1 MADKKWSEFE
11 LLESIKDKNIE
22 LLTVIE
28 DNTSMTKYDNK
39 RIKLSDI
46 LDPINL
52 DITNIKQQIQNIQ
65 VEGFNL
71 TTIGVDPPDWYANE
85 DDPYDTQLVELSI
98 AKDLKDRLDE
108 TNSKVQKNIED
119 ITTINKTI
127 SDLDYE
133 VDKNQIDIDS
143 LQLDVTKITNR
154 YFNKNDI
161 IQTVEDDE
169 TEKVPSSN
177 AIFDFVKNAK
187 TEANN
192 YTNTKVNEVLNKINN
207 LDFSGFYFDDTIK
220 NGDYAS
226 ERESD
231 DVVINRLSQKIF
243 VVTDNQLYQELSL
256 NRPEVLEI
264 ANKVVDWHNS
274 NIKEMF
280 IDEVYELSLNEAHS
294 DFQGKYVGKTNDFSN
309 FICIDSKECSLVIT
323 NSNHDSLYATNARE
337 VPQSDCYIIL
347 DSSTQVTKLKED
359 NFVPF
364 VDYIKP
370 KYKNLFSS
378 GPVIIKILYET
389 NQWQINF
396 KENCYSSNRSNFN
409 NIDLW
414 EIFISNEN
422 FILKTKCFTDFYQSN
437 SSEVF
442 NDYKQFVPKTI
453 DYFHSVHNLNN
464 KFITQSEEQI
474 TIQISSFQNET
485 DTYAVICDSQG
496 ELNLLDY
503 LGYSLYIPLDSKVT
517 CKDPSIVKFEDCFNS
532 PPKNNYYLI
541 QKGCTNQ
548 DEDEFKP
555 IITLSKY
562 NVDGIYESFINKYTG
577 TTGDDVS
584 YGDGTDLK
592 LDLLPI
598 TIENITICSNF
609 TESDCYLNTKPSFI
623 TGKDNLCSRG
633 NQFILGCE
641 NIPTDSVFIIG
652 HPSNKVLDANTNCY
666 ENFGS
671 SRDNIFEIN
680 QDGLIFIKSPVNL
693 KNWYKNDNNVLVDNN
708 PGDYSETLNLEYKC
722 LQKILIDLNSKILE
736 LSEKNSELQ
745 IELSLL
751 KNRVEELEEP

>member
-1 MADKKWSEFE
+1 MADKKWSEFD
-11 LLESIKDKNIE
+11 LLKSIKGKNIE

-28 DNTSMTKYDNK
+28 DNTSITGYDNK
-39 RIKLSDI
+39 RVKLSDI

-65 VEGFNL
+65 TEGLDL
-71 TTIGVDPPDWYANE
+71 TTIGIDSPDWYANE
-85 DDPYDTQLVELSI
+85 DDPENKQLVELSI
-98 AKDLKDRLDE
+98 AKDLKERLDE

-119 ITTINKTI
+119 IADINEEI
-127 SDLDYE
+127 LDLDYGIN
-133 VDKNQIDIDS
+133 KNKIDIDS
-143 LQLDVTKITNR
+143 LQFDVTKIENN
-154 YFNKNDI
+154 YFNKNNI
-161 IQTVEDDE
+161 IQTVEDEE
-169 TEKVPSSN
+169 TGKVPSSN
-177 AIFDFVKNAK
+177 AVFDFVKNAK

-192 YTNTKVNEVLNKINN
+192 YTNTQINEVLKKITN
-207 LDFSGFYFDDTIK
+207 LEFDSFYFDNTAQ
-220 NGDYAS
+220 NGKFCEPYDI
-226 ERESD
+226 ESI
-231 DVVINRLSQKIF
+231 VINKDLQKIF
-243 VVTDNQLYQELSL
+243 VVDDDKIYKELSL
-256 NRPEVLEI
+256 NRIEVLEI

-274 NIKEMF
+274 NVKEEF
-280 IDEVYELSLNEAHS
+280 IDGVYELSLNEAHS

-309 FICIDSKECSLVIT
+309 FICIDSKECSLEIT
-323 NSNHDSLYATNARE
+323 NSNHDSLYATNAGG
-337 VPQSDCYIIL
+337 VPQSDCYIIF
-347 DSSTQVTKLKED
+347 DSSTKVSKLKE
-359 NFVPF
+359 NSFVPF
-364 VDYIKP
+364 IDYIKP
-370 KYKNLFSS
+370 EYKNLFSS

-389 NQWQINF
+389 NQWEINF
-396 KENCYSSNRSNFN
+396 KKNCYSSNRSNFN
-409 NIDLW
+409 NIYLW
-414 EIFISNEN
+414 EIFISNES
-422 FILKTKCFTDFYQSN
+422 FILKTRCFNDFYPSN

-442 NDYKQFVPKTI
+442 NDYKQYVPSEI

-464 KFITQSEEQI
+464 KFITQSEEQV

-503 LGYSLYIPLDSKVT
+503 LGYSLHIPLNSKVT

-548 DEDEFKP
+548 DEYEFKP

-577 TTGDDVS
+577 TTGGDVL

-652 HPSNKVLDANTNCY
+652 HPSNKVLNANTNNY

-680 QDGLIFIKSPVNL
+680 QDGLIFIKSPKHL
-693 KNWYKNDNNVLVDNN
+693 QKTYDNYNEEVLD
-708 PGDYSETLNLEYKC
+708 LEYKC

>member
-1 MADKKWSEFE
+1 MADKKWSEFD
-11 LLESIKDKNIE
+11 LLKSIKGKNIE
-22 LLTVIE
+22 LLTIIK
-28 DNTSMTKYDNK
+28 DNTSITEYDNK
-39 RIKLSDI
+39 RVKLSDI
-46 LDPINL
+46 LDPINS

-65 VEGFNL
+65 TEGLDL
-71 TTIGVDPPDWYANE
+71 TTIGIDSPYWYANE
-85 DDPYDTQLVELSI
+85 DDPENKQLVELSI
-98 AKDLKDRLDE
+98 AKDLKERLDE

-119 ITTINKTI
+119 IADINEEI
-127 SDLDYE
+127 LDLDYGIN
-133 VDKNQIDIDS
+133 KNKIDIDS
-143 LQLDVTKITNR
+143 LQFDVTKIENN
-154 YFNKNDI
+154 YFNKNNI
-161 IQTVEDDE
+161 VQTVEDEE
-169 TEKVPSSN
+169 TGKVPSSN
-177 AIFDFVKNAK
+177 AVFDFVKNAK

-192 YTNTKVNEVLNKINN
+192 YTNTQINEVLNKINN
-207 LDFSGFYFDDTIK
+207 LEFDSFYFDNTAQ
-220 NGDYAS
+220 NGKFCEPYDI
-226 ERESD
+226 ESI
-231 DVVINRLSQKIF
+231 VINKDLQKIF
-243 VVTDNQLYQELSL
+243 VVDDDKIYKELSL
-256 NRPEVLEI
+256 NRIEVLEI

-274 NIKEMF
+274 NIKES
-280 IDEVYELSLNEAHS
+280 YENGDCIISQKEAHP
-294 DFQGKYVGKTNDFSN
+294 DFQGKYVGKTNLKGFN
-309 FICIDSKECSLVIT
+309 IT
-323 NSNHDSLYATNARE
+323 NPIECKLGVTSNDDCYLFAERGDIPAT
-337 VPQSDCYIIL
+337 DCYIIINQN
-347 DSSTQVTKLKED
+347 TQCKKINSDEYTD
-359 NFVPF
+359 FIDF
-364 VDYIKP
+364 IKP
-370 KYKNLFSS
+370 EYKNLFYSS
-378 GPVIIKILYET
+378 IVIKVFWDEYNNWWRIDFHY
-389 NQWQINF
+389 NSYPSGNINF
-396 KENCYSSNRSNFN
+396 KNINIQDLFVSSDNFYIETQYFN
-409 NIDLW
+409 
-414 EIFISNEN
+414 
-422 FILKTKCFTDFYQSN
+422 DFYPSN

-442 NDYKQFVPKTI
+442 NDYKQHVPSKI

-503 LGYSLYIPLDSKVT
+503 LGYSLYIPLNSKVT

-532 PPKNNYYLI
+532 PPKGSYYLI

-548 DEDEFKP
+548 DKYEFKP

-609 TESDCYLNTKPSFI
+609 TEDDCYLNTRPSFI

-652 HPSNKVLDANTNCY
+652 HPSNKVLDANTNNY

-671 SRDNIFEIN
+671 RRDNIFEID
-680 QDGLIFIKSPVNL
+680 QDGLIFIKSPKYL
-693 KNWYKNDNNVLVDNN
+693 QKAYDTD
-708 PGDYSETLNLEYKC
+708 GDEILDLEYRC

>member
-1 MADKKWSEFE
+1 MADKKWSEFD
-11 LLESIKDKNIE
+11 LLKSIKEKNIE
-22 LLTVIE
+22 LLTIIK
-28 DNTSMTKYDNK
+28 DNTSRTGYDNK

-65 VEGFNL
+65 TEGLDL
-71 TTIGVDPPDWYANE
+71 TTIGIDPPYWYANE
-85 DDPYDTQLVELSI
+85 DDPENKQLVELSI
-98 AKDLKDRLDE
+98 AKDLKERLDE

-119 ITTINKTI
+119 IADINEEI
-127 SDLDYE
+127 LDLDYGIN
-133 VDKNQIDIDS
+133 KNKIDIDS
-143 LQLDVTKITNR
+143 LQFDVTKIENN
-154 YFNKNDI
+154 YFNKNNI
-161 IQTVEDDE
+161 IQTVEDEE
-169 TEKVPSSN
+169 TGKVPSSN
-177 AIFDFVKNAK
+177 AVFDFVKNAK

-192 YTNTKVNEVLNKINN
+192 YTNTQINEVLKKINN
-207 LDFSGFYFDDTIK
+207 LDFSKFYFDDTIE
-220 NGDYAS
+220 NRHYAS
-226 ERESD
+226 GREPD

-243 VVTDNQLYQELSL
+243 VVDGNYLYQELSL

-274 NIKEMF
+274 NLKEEF
-280 IDEVYELSLNEAHS
+280 VDGVYKLSLNEAHS

-309 FICIDSKECSLVIT
+309 FICINSKECSLEIT
-323 NSNHDSLYATNARE
+323 NSNHDSLYATNARG

-347 DSSTQVTKLKED
+347 DSSTQVTKLKEG

-378 GPVIIKILYET
+378 GSVIIKILYET
-389 NQWQINF
+389 NKWEINF
-396 KENCYSSNRSNFN
+396 KKNCYSSNRSNFN
-409 NIDLW
+409 NIDLQ
-414 EIFISNEN
+414 EIFISNES
-422 FILKTKCFTDFYQSN
+422 FILKTRCFNDCYPSN

-442 NDYKQFVPKTI
+442 NDYKQYVPSEI

-464 KFITQSEEQI
+464 KFITQSEEQV

-503 LGYSLYIPLDSKVT
+503 LGYSLHIPLDSKVT
-517 CKDPSIVKFEDCFNS
+517 CKDPSIIKFEDCFNS

-548 DEDEFKP
+548 DEYEFKP

-577 TTGDDVS
+577 TTGDDVL

-598 TIENITICSNF
+598 TIENVTICSNF

-623 TGKDNLCSRG
+623 TGKDNLCSKG

-641 NIPTDSVFIIG
+641 NIPTGSVFIIG
-652 HPSNKVLDANTNCY
+652 HPSNKVLNANTNCY

-671 SRDNIFEIN
+671 RRDNIFEID
-680 QDGLIFIKSPVNL
+680 QDGLIFIKSPKYL
-693 KNWYKNDNNVLVDNN
+693 QKAYDDD
-708 PGDYSETLNLEYKC
+708 GDEILDLEYRC

-736 LSEKNSELQ
+736 LSEKNSELE

-751 KNRVEELEEP
+751 KNRIERLEEP